1 MDAQSG
7 GEEVGNT
14 GTAVGGR
21 GRTSSAGMGSSGHRS
36 RAGPARESH
45 ALQRGRLAWGE
56 HSGLRVPAVR
66 VRIDAVSAWWPGHGE
81 QIKGA
86 TGWFAFVSVPAGN

>member
-45 ALQRGRLAWGE
+45 ALQRGRLGVGRAFRAACARRPRTDRRGF
-56 HSGLRVPAVR
+56 GLV
-66 VRIDAVSAWWPGHGE
+66 
-81 QIKGA
+81 
-86 TGWFAFVSVPAGN
+86 AGTR